1 MQDILNIY
9 SDETMKIFHVITE
22 PGDATRYDFIMVRR
36 GDEFTIAPCRSTFR
50 FPQSF
55 NKWEIRN
62 IGPDAISE
70 HDFIIMKSNKY
81 NCNPHTVKACIDVIR
96 SIIKDDKE

>member
-1 MQDILNIY
+1 MLSISIIY
-9 SDETMKIFHVITE
+9 CDKKLSIAHVITE
-22 PGDATRYDFIMVRR
+22 PGDATRYDFILVRI

-50 FPQSF
+50 FPQRF

-62 IGPDAISE
+62 VGEDTVGE
-70 HDFIIMKSNKY
+70 HDYIIMKSNEY

-96 SIIKDDKE
+96 SIIINDEE